1 MCRCCGLRPGD
12 QRCRQWPPTDQR
24 RSHRGFSP
32 NRSYC
37 QCLVAGS
44 LTIVASVAT
53 VLVADRRAKHTRHRE
68 AHIVAAAE
76 VLSALQNLNRKMI
89 NVAREGRP
97 AKADAD
103 NVFWDDFHETATR
116 WNSARY
122 VAALYCSQEEFDI
135 LAELDAETDKL
146 LELAMSKVWT
156 VESFVRIAN
165 TSVSWLPA
173 FERSQGRLGT
183 AIDQHSV
190 GLGVGPESV
199 ARLPATRP

>member
-1 MCRCCGLRPGD
+1 VDSALIGAIVGAC
-12 QRCRQWPPTDQR
+12 
-24 RSHRGFSP
+24 
-32 NRSYC
+32 
-37 QCLVAGS
+37 VAGG

-53 VLVADRRAKHTRHRE
+53 VVVADRRAKYSRHRE
-68 AHIVAAAE
+68 AHLAAAAE

-135 LAELDAETDKL
+135 LTELDAETDML

-156 VESFVRIAN
+156 SREFR
-165 TSVSWLPA
+165 PH
-173 FERSQGRLGT
+173 R
-183 AIDQHSV
+183 QH
-190 GLGVGPESV
+190 LGVLAASFLREARAASGQPSISIPSVWAWDRNPSPAYLPPGPSR
-199 ARLPATRP
+199 AQP

>member
-1 MCRCCGLRPGD
+1 VDSALIGAIVGAC
-12 QRCRQWPPTDQR
+12 
-24 RSHRGFSP
+24 
-32 NRSYC
+32 
-37 QCLVAGS
+37 VAGS

>member
-1 MCRCCGLRPGD
+1 L
-12 QRCRQWPPTDQR
+12 
-24 RSHRGFSP
+24 
-32 NRSYC
+32 
-37 QCLVAGS
+37 
-44 LTIVASVAT
+44 
-53 VLVADRRAKHTRHRE
+53 
-68 AHIVAAAE
+68 
-76 VLSALQNLNRKMI
+76 LSR
-89 NVAREGRP
+89 
-97 AKADAD
+97 
-103 NVFWDDFHETATR
+103 
-116 WNSARY
+116 
-122 VAALYCSQEEFDI
+122 EFDI